1 MPSTE
6 IPIESEIE
14 QLVPQFLSSR
24 QLDIEKLSQLIDA
37 NDFDQIQ
44 RMSHTIVGI
53 ARPYGFPTLELMSQT
68 IEKAAK
74 EKNMQKIS
82 EQQAL
87 IKKYLEQFQK

>member
-24 QLDIEKLSQLIDA
+24 RLDYQRMSQLIEL
-37 NDFDQIQ
+37 NDYDQIQ
-44 RMSHTIVGI
+44 KMSHTIVGI
-53 ARPYGFPTLELMSQT
+53 ARPYGFPTLELMSQV

-74 EKNMQKIS
+74 EKNMAKIK
-82 EQQAL
+82 EQQSL
-87 IKKYLEQFQK
+87 IAKYLEQFQ